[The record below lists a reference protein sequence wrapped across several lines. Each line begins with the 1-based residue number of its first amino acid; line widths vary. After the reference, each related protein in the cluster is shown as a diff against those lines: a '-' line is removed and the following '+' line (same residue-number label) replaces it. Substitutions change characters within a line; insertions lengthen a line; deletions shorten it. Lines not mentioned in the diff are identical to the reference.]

1 MKTLALALLLVSG
14 GAAAELAVAPQDVV
28 SAAKDAKA
36 KRKKST
42 TKVLT
47 NADVKKSKGVI
58 GTTTAPTT
66 PVVPEPTLM
75 ERHVAEKAARAAAA
89 EKLAAAEIAVA
100 DLEAELAAIE
110 QSYYEENDLT
120 RRDTVLVKRFQD
132 VKAKLDAARKERD
145 QWSGG
150 LEPAAADGEPKPT
163 APPPEP

>member
-58 GTTTAPTT
+58 GTTT
-66 PVVPEPTLM
+66 
-75 ERHVAEKAARAAAA
+75 
-89 EKLAAAEIAVA
+89 
-100 DLEAELAAIE
+100 
-110 QSYYEENDLT
+110 
-120 RRDTVLVKRFQD
+120 
-132 VKAKLDAARKERD
+132 
-145 QWSGG
+145 
-150 LEPAAADGEPKPT
+150 
-163 APPPEP
+163 